1 MSRLDFASSDER
13 EHFLSFVQALL
24 PPSVTVTGR
33 QEGTPRALLAL
44 NSAEHLAHLAPP
56 DCEAA
61 VGRGSP
67 VAGPHNVPSLA
78 ISRPPSGSSSPHA
91 FAEGY
96 KARPVRTEV
105 LTLLVGTWNMGDS
118 TAPPNLEAWLPRDAY
133 DLYAVATQEC
143 PDEHWPLAVESHL
156 GSNYVRV
163 TERRMGGIV
172 LLLFTHRKHASKIS
186 SVETSFTPTGVL
198 GVGTN
203 KGAVGLSLSIRS
215 LRICIVN
222 AHLAA
227 HQEKL
232 LQRNLHVQEICRHL
246 RLGLTALDISNQ
258 FHTVWCGDLN
268 YRIDRE
274 REQVIQHVRTR
285 AYKLLYA
292 HDQLQAEMRCA
303 SP

>member
-1 MSRLDFASSDER
+1 M
-13 EHFLSFVQALL
+13 
-24 PPSVTVTGR
+24 
-33 QEGTPRALLAL
+33 
-44 NSAEHLAHLAPP
+44 
-56 DCEAA
+56 EA
-61 VGRGSP
+61 
-67 VAGPHNVPSLA
+67 
-78 ISRPPSGSSSPHA
+78 
-91 FAEGY
+91 
-96 KARPVRTEV
+96 
-105 LTLLVGTWNMGDS
+105 
-118 TAPPNLEAWLPRDAY
+118 
-133 DLYAVATQEC
+133 
-143 PDEHWPLAVESHL
+143 HL

-274 REQVIQHVRTR
+274 REQVVEHARPNPKPKPKPNPKPNPNQVIQHVRTR

-292 HDQLQAEMRCA
+292 HDQLQAEMRLN
-303 SP
+303 PNPDPDH